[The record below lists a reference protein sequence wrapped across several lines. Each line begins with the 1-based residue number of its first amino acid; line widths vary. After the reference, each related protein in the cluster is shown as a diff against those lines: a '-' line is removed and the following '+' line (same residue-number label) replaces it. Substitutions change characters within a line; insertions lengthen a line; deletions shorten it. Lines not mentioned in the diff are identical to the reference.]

1 MRKLLWYGLTGLFIL
16 GSAAGAAAKEVVPGS
31 VQDNQI
37 QKFVAALSATR
48 TACSETL
55 LSSENSFFCAT
66 TSRPPEAF
74 RNAVDRQ
81 TETLKPVGPW
91 AAYEGED
98 GQQRSYIYKDGFMT
112 VSYFPSSRSEQNVW
126 IVQYIMPHD

>member
-1 MRKLLWYGLTGLFIL
+1 MSRNIRSKLAFLFVLGLTVG
-16 GSAAGAAAKEVVPGS
+16 GAAKKVVPGS
-31 VQDNQI
+31 VQDNQV
-37 QKFVAALSATR
+37 QKFVVALSAAR

-74 RNAVDRQ
+74 RHAINQQ
-81 TETLKPVGPW
+81 TESLKPVGPW

-98 GQQRSYIYKDGFMT
+98 AQQRSYVYKDGFMT
-112 VSYFPSSRSEQNVW
+112 VSYFPSSRSEQNMW